1 MYIRLPGL
9 AFLTSIDIW
18 VDSRMGEFDYAKN
31 STRYVLKKKKLF
43 CMYVNVLVLFGSS
56 ELKVRKKMKFC

>member
-9 AFLTSIDIW
+9 AFLTSIDIC
-18 VDSRMGEFDYAKN
+18 VYSRMGEFDYAKN
-31 STRYVLKKKKLF
+31 STRYVLKKKLL

-56 ELKVRKKMKFC
+56 ELKVRKKMRFC